1 MEMKRIGILTYWG
14 VPNYGA
20 WAQAYA
26 LNNTV
31 KNLMPEDEVKHISYL
46 TPVHHDLYY
55 KNDERLENSF
65 SYSYCQISHTE
76 RYDFKE
82 LEQSKFDVI
91 ITGSDAI
98 WEFNVPEMGN
108 DRHLIGNNLNTDKLI
123 SYAASFGCM
132 GFGDK
137 FEEWMQEGLQK
148 YFAIS
153 VRDKNSAD
161 MVEKHIGKRP
171 EIVLDPV
178 FLWDFKNDKNIM
190 KPLYQSYI
198 AVYGIQWDDEF
209 IIEAKK
215 FARDKKCKLISIGFI
230 NDWCDMSLKII
241 ELRGNEWIG
250 MIENAEY
257 VFTSTFHGLMMS
269 IIFEKQFK
277 FDRVPYVE
285 NRSESL
291 LQNLQGGT
299 GIYIDDKKDFKTI
312 FERKLDYTVIS
323 KNVNKLKNDSLEYL
337 KETLNDEVK

>member
-1 MEMKRIGILTYWG
+1 
-14 VPNYGA
+14 
-20 WAQAYA
+20 
-26 LNNTV
+26 
-31 KNLMPEDEVKHISYL
+31 
-46 TPVHHDLYY
+46 
-55 KNDERLENSF
+55 
-65 SYSYCQISHTE
+65 
-76 RYDFKE
+76 
-82 LEQSKFDVI
+82 
-91 ITGSDAI
+91 
-98 WEFNVPEMGN
+98 
-108 DRHLIGNNLNTDKLI
+108 
-123 SYAASFGCM
+123 
-132 GFGDK
+132 
-137 FEEWMQEGLQK
+137 
-148 YFAIS
+148 
-153 VRDKNSAD
+153 